1 MGDDEG
7 NSSSSPSG
15 GGGGLGGR
23 LRGLLG
29 GGGGGGGSSGD
40 GSPNRQPLLNE
51 AFSIRER
58 YLKEQAA
65 ERAREQA
72 ANTAAAGDGTDDED
86 SGAAPAPTA
95 ATAPEGG
102 DNNNRERAE
111 STPESL
117 DIDLGG
123 ANGDN
128 EESGRRSRRG
138 RGLFGGR
145 KRSARR
151 HGGPQDVGSSP
162 AVGSSDNFQDEVV
175 AAGSTDHHGSD
186 DDRYSLALSPS
197 TFASPASS
205 YPSSREQAANTAAAA
220 DGIWEEAAASSAE
233 TATGDGTDDAA
244 PAPTAAAEGGNNNR
258 ERAEST
264 PESLDIDL
272 GDANG
277 DNEEPSRRG
286 RRGRGLF
293 GGRKRSARRRGGPQ
307 DAGSSPAV
315 GSGEFQDEVVAAG
328 PPDHHGSDDDRYSLA
343 LSPSTSCLSRL
354 LVPLLI
360 LLAHGLFVYGQLAPM
375 WRLRLFAHID
385 AWANAV
391 QPVARRTMEAVG
403 LPWNNHVTYDYDGD
417 VETFTYGFAVKRL
430 WAADGMDQKFGP
442 KLSAVLLVL
451 FSGAWPHVKLL
462 LLHLNFWAPR
472 RAKARTG
479 ALYWLSGFGKWSLAD
494 VLVVCVMIAIVH
506 LDWDVDPGAIRDGV
520 SRDLPLLV
528 NIAKKLYTPSSAC
541 DALLH
546 EPCSQHTNPKCW
558 LCVHTLS
565 IMMDHPDW
573 AQGAGRDILQGFETK
588 GGGQASLRIAGMK
601 GIYVFC
607 AAATLSLLIGV
618 LVDWL
623 DHKARHYKAEQRR
636 NPPEPLETINFESS
650 ALEAPRQDEE
660 VPPEL
665 TGPAPSS
672 SRRSKRAAARL
683 APRPGRRRI
692 HHEPLLRHGSMKGIY
707 VFCAAATLS
716 LLIGV
721 LVDWLDHKARHHRA
735 EQRRN
740 PPEPLETID
749 FESSALEA
757 PRQDEEVPPELT
769 GPPPS
774 ASRRSKR
781 AAARLAPR
789 PGRRRIHHEPLLRH
803 GTHTLPSRGAN
814 TMHLLN
820 RVPAGSPFSSE
831 HSYTL
836 LFFGSLLTLLLVVL
850 AAVRPTMERQV
861 YGAGPKLLNEVLGVQ
876 WQRTFSLWS
885 LTEVTGDAG
894 GADYLLLAT
903 FALFVL
909 VGPIVRAILVVID
922 LAFPMKESSHDRLTY
937 AINVVGAFCAWDV
950 LAVAA
955 VMVMLEMPSI
965 TDTIIVRPECALVPS
980 EDVADAG
987 QSCLEVQFNL
997 LPSFFWLVLP
1007 GGLLLLLISVAAV
1020 RMGMRAT
1027 DPYGD
1032 GDEGGPYLCGCV
1044 MEGGCLRKPCS
1055 YCCGGGGRSSRGT
1068 MEDAHAYA
1076 LLGGDGAEEE
1086 EGGDVI

>member
-51 AFSIRER
+51 AFSADGGDEAPAPAVVGPPPSAFAMEMEVAADEEEVAYEDAAEEEAAAPAPTNEGVAEASGTEGGAGEMEMEEPSPYASIIRER

-65 ERAREQA
+65 ERA
-72 ANTAAAGDGTDDED
+72 
-86 SGAAPAPTA
+86 
-95 ATAPEGG
+95 
-102 DNNNRERAE
+102 
-111 STPESL
+111 
-117 DIDLGG
+117 
-123 ANGDN
+123 
-128 EESGRRSRRG
+128 
-138 RGLFGGR
+138 
-145 KRSARR
+145 
-151 HGGPQDVGSSP
+151 
-162 AVGSSDNFQDEVV
+162 
-175 AAGSTDHHGSD
+175 
-186 DDRYSLALSPS
+186 
-197 TFASPASS
+197 
-205 YPSSREQAANTAAAA
+205 REQAANTAAAA

-623 DHKARHYKAEQRR
+623 DHKARH
-636 NPPEPLETINFESS
+636 
-650 ALEAPRQDEE
+650 
-660 VPPEL
+660 
-665 TGPAPSS
+665 
-672 SRRSKRAAARL
+672 
-683 APRPGRRRI
+683 
-692 HHEPLLRHGSMKGIY
+692 
-707 VFCAAATLS
+707 
-716 LLIGV
+716 
-721 LVDWLDHKARHHRA
+721 HRA

-1055 YCCGGGGRSSRGT
+1055 CCCGGGRNSRAA
-1068 MEDAHAYA
+1068 EDPHAYA
-1076 LLGGDGAEEE
+1076 LLGGDGGAEEE